1 MLTARSRVGVPIV
14 LMALLSALPLAAQSA
29 VWNYGLGL
37 VGQYDTGLV
46 VGGTLGPR
54 LAAGMGLGRDLSL
67 EAGVS
72 MRKFIG
78 WEAAADLGL
87 LWTPLSVSV
96 WQPELGLAA
105 AVSYCSLV
113 VLDSG
118 AGVTVWPV
126 GPQGVA
132 SAGLRVRP
140 FQFRFPAYSFSA
152 LGLSLWWRWAA
163 FGNWPAI
170 GCELF
175 GLSFPVG
182 GAP

>member
-1 MLTARSRVGVPIV
+1 MLAARSRVGALIV
-14 LMALLSALPLAAQSA
+14 LMALLSALPLAGQTKG
-29 VWNYGLGL
+29 WTYGLGMD
-37 VGQYDTGLV
+37 GQYDTGLV

-54 LAAGMGLGRDLSL
+54 LAAGMGFGRDLSL
-67 EAGVS
+67 EAGLS

-87 LWTPLSVSV
+87 LWTPFPDAV
-96 WQPELGLAA
+96 WRPELGLAA

-113 VLDSG
+113 VLDTG
-118 AGVTVWPV
+118 TGLTVWPV

-140 FQFRFPAYSFSA
+140 LQFRFPTYSFSA
-152 LGLSLWWRWAA
+152 LGVSLWWRWAA

-182 GAP
+182 ASP